1 MASVVQICNIA
12 LSNIGEQRIT
22 ALTDNNE
29 RARLCNLRYDDVR
42 DAVLRSYPF
51 KCAVQRVELA
61 LSADTPAWGYTKK
74 FALPADC
81 LRVLDIENYF
91 EDYEIEGRFIV
102 TDATQIKLKY
112 IYRVE
117 DPNQFDSLTIQA
129 IALKLASELAEALTG
144 RADLRDRM
152 LAKYLQVISEARGV
166 DSQERS
172 MPHIIVA
179 EDYINSRL
187 VGSTFRRA
195 KFSDE

>member
-1 MASVVQICNIA
+1 
-12 LSNIGEQRIT
+12 
-22 ALTDNNE
+22 
-29 RARLCNLRYDDVR
+29 
-42 DAVLRSYPF
+42 
-51 KCAVQRVELA
+51 
-61 LSADTPAWGYTKK
+61 
-74 FALPADC
+74 
-81 LRVLDIENYF
+81 
-91 EDYEIEGRFIV
+91 
-102 TDATQIKLKY
+102 
-112 IYRVE
+112 
-117 DPNQFDSLTIQA
+117 
-129 IALKLASELAEALTG
+129 LASELAEALTG